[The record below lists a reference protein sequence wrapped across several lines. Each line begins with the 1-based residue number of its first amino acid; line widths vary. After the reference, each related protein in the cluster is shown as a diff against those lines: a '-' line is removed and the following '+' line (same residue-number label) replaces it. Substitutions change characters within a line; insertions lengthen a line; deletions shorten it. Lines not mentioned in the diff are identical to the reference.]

1 MNQYVGRIGPDTD
14 LLVGLAGFWIR
25 APQTALKR
33 RHRMRWGR
41 TPAAWAAQ
49 RTLTVIVELPGAPL
63 LSVTVS
69 LALKLPVLV

>member
-1 MNQYVGRIGPDTD
+1 
-14 LLVGLAGFWIR
+14 
-25 APQTALKR
+25 
-33 RHRMRWGR
+33 MRWGR

-49 RTLTVIVELPGAPL
+49 RTLTMIVVLPAAL